1 MVTRDIV
8 VTLKKVVGL
17 VKSFLVDA
25 KGNAFGTPDNPI
37 SIGGEWT
44 TNIGGYIFV
53 SADSRI
59 KATNGDPLHSTDGS
73 LHTVLSDGINNTE
86 VVIAYGIRAA
96 IAIGLIKLLDVIGI
110 EISQF
115 FDFMAQISKFS

>member
-1 MVTRDIV
+1 MPKRAIKFIPTILGGVVRAVTTRQGKKIV
-8 VTLKKVVGL
+8 RKVGNKVTEKS
-17 VKSFLVDA
+17 SFLNVREA
-25 KGNAFGTPDNPI
+25 GEPI
-37 SIGGEWT
+37 
-44 TNIGGYIFV
+44 
-53 SADSRI
+53 
-59 KATNGDPLHSTDGS
+59 
-73 LHTVLSDGINNTE
+73 NTE